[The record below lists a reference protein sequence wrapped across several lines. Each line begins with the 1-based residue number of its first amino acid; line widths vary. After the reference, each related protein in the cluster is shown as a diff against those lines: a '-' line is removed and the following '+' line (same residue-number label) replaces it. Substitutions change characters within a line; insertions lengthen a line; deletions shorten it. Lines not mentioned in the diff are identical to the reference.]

1 MPLYD
6 FSCKECGFIDE
17 FVTHIDADSMPCPKC
32 GATMIRK
39 FPLYG
44 LVKIKY
50 PLWVD
55 RIDEIH
61 KRQADKGERLRMVYP
76 REVIR

>member
-6 FSCKECGFIDE
+6 YVCPACGRREELLVSRETKVICE
-17 FVTHIDADSMPCPKC
+17 QC
-32 GATMIRK
+32 GELMVRQ
-39 FPLYG
+39 FPAPA
-44 LVKIKY
+44 LVKEKY

-61 KRQADKGERLRMVYP
+61 KRQAYKGERLRFVHP
-76 REVIR
+76 KEVI